1 MPSKEISPIRKLS
14 RDHRVTPSRHLY
26 MVLSPR
32 SLGYARHALDSLFRN
47 SSESV
52 HLRLVTDS
60 ERDKEELS
68 TAIASLNTD
77 GHRWEVYSERDLTE
91 REAELFARHENLRA
105 FRRGHPCWRK
115 ITDPLL
121 LSEPDA
127 ELILLDPDLYFP
139 NRFQFEQTPD
149 SGLLLMWQRPNCLFP
164 PSVVR
169 TAIAGQIRLAH
180 HVDIGVAHWRAS
192 ADLDWL
198 DWLVGRLGGAT
209 LPRIMHVEAIVWAA
223 LAMRLGGGHL
233 DPAYWKCW
241 RRSPSRRV
249 LTKLGWSGLRI
260 LRSEPWSSLK
270 CFHAA
275 GEAKWWLDAARQEGL
290 LEGGTELRFPGCI
303 VPYVELRPEEFVRER
318 AFKQVLK
325 VLGYYQIF
333 RST

>member
-1 MPSKEISPIRKLS
+1 MPSKETRPIRKLS
-14 RDHRVTPSRHLY
+14 RDQSHDTLPASIHGVVAALTCLCQACSRIPLSQFVGIGSPSPDHR
-26 MVLSPR
+26 
-32 SLGYARHALDSLFRN
+32 LGAGQGRA
-47 SSESV
+47 V
-52 HLRLVTDS
+52 
-60 ERDKEELS
+60 K
-68 TAIASLNTD
+68 AIAPLNTN
-77 GHRWEVYSERDLTE
+77 GHRWEVYSEQDLTE
-91 REAELFARHENLRA
+91 REAELFTRHENLRA

-164 PSVVR
+164 PSVVK

-198 DWLVGRLGGAT
+198 DWLVGRLGGAA
-209 LPRIMHVEAIVWAA
+209 LPRMMHVEAIVWAA
-223 LAMRLGGGHL
+223 LAMRVGGGHL

-241 RRSPSRRV
+241 RRSPSKRV

-260 LRSEPWSSLK
+260 LKSEPWSSLK
-270 CFHAA
+270 CFHAG
-275 GEAKWWLDAARQEGL
+275 GEAKWWLDTARQEGL
-290 LEGGTELRFPGCI
+290 LEGGAELRSPGCI

-318 AFKQVLK
+318 AFKRVLQVM
-325 VLGYYQIF
+325 GYYQIF